1 MDYPPATA
9 VMLVVYADRMTYHTL
24 SYLSLKD
31 LAVHMIVS
39 AVLPSLN
46 SSTIDMRRK
55 GKLLIARWT
64 DLNTVTVAERDR
76 EIN

>member
-1 MDYPPATA
+1 MDYTPATA